1 MATSFLEKNLEDII
15 FESDANTLYK
25 RGLNISGKLYRQFN
39 LGKYGIADLV
49 LYEKKEYEDNSDL
62 LPRADYLVT
71 VFELKKKLI
80 DINAFM
86 QAIRYVS
93 GLIFYNNEHYKNKTF
108 QYKIVL
114 IGSEMDI
121 KPEFLYLPEL
131 IISDFDD
138 EGFGINKIIDINY
151 LKYSY
156 DIDGIKFEPQ
166 EFFLLRELI

>member
-15 FESDANTLYK
+15 FEADADSLYK
-25 RGLNISGKLYRQFN
+25 RGLYIYGELYRQFN

-49 LYEKKEYEDNSDL
+49 LYEKKEYKDNSNL
-62 LPRADYLVT
+62 SHRADYLVT